1 VPHRLGGLVNRRIHL
16 AIGDI
21 LGPRGGSVNAIQKS
35 PVRGLAL

>member
-1 VPHRLGGLVNRRIHL
+1 VPHGLGGLVNRRVHL
-16 AIGDI
+16 TIGDI